1 MKREDIERKLDT
13 AVSGMIP
20 KDMFDRIS
28 ENIVSANP
36 KAIERVVKKEKKKNF
51 NIFGRSFMGVA
62 TAACILL
69 VAGIIGVPYYG
80 NNFVPDTHVDIDVN
94 PGVEIVTNK
103 KNKVL
108 NVQSTN
114 KDGDSVIDGMNL
126 KNTELKVAVNALIGS
141 MVQKGYIAN
150 NNTGILV
157 TVRNDNPEKANKV
170 KEEVLYDINFAL
182 YTNDVQANVMN
193 QTFKNTADANKF
205 ARENNISIGKA
216 VFVLNLAAKDSS
228 LDAKELAKMK
238 VTDIANLVAKKGI
251 DIRDIVDYDD
261 DDSIWENIAD
271 AIEDIDED
279 AGISMNKE
287 TRPGDK
293 KQIGVE
299 AAKQIALAH
308 AKVALKD
315 VTFIKAELDTEDGRA
330 VYDIEF
336 YSGNVEY
343 DYDIDAVS
351 GEIISNDFDI
361 EDYSIPAQSAA
372 APQQTEVSQQTA
384 AAPAPTTPAANN
396 PSGDIGIERA
406 KQIALSHA
414 GLSQGSVSF
423 VKAELDYEDGV
434 KVYDIEFYSG
444 NVEYDY
450 EINAASGAIISV
462 DRDIENYSIPTA
474 APAPAPTP
482 APTAA
487 PTPAPTAAPAPTQPA
502 APSNISAERAKQIAL
517 SHAGVGGASFT
528 KVELD
533 TDDGVAV
540 YEIEFKVDNVEYDYE
555 INAVSGAII
564 SSKSEVDD

>member
-1 MKREDIERKLDT
+1 MKREDIERKLDA

-28 ENIVSANP
+28 ENIISANP
-36 KAIERVVKKEKKKNF
+36 ESIERVVKKEKKKNF
-51 NIFGRSFMGVA
+51 NIFSRSFMGVA
-62 TAACILL
+62 AAACILL

-80 NNFVPDTHVDIDVN
+80 NNFVPDSHVDIDVN

-114 KDGDSVIDGMNL
+114 KDGADVIDNMDL

-141 MVQKGYIAN
+141 MVQKGYIVN

-170 KEEVLYDINFAL
+170 KEEILYDINFAL

-193 QTFKNTADANKF
+193 QTFKNTADADKF

-279 AGISMNKE
+279 AGSSMKN
-287 TRPGDK
+287 TADAGN
-293 KQIGVE
+293 KQIGIE
-299 AAKQIALAH
+299 AAKQIALADT
-308 AKVALKD
+308 KVALKD
-315 VTFIKAELDTEDGRA
+315 VTFIKAELDNEDGRA
-330 VYDIEF
+330 VYEIEF

-343 DYDIDAVS
+343 DYDIDALS

-361 EDYSIPAQSAA
+361 EDYSVPAQSAA
-372 APQQTEVSQQTA
+372 APQQTA
-384 AAPAPTTPAANN
+384 AAPAPIQP
-396 PSGDIGIERA
+396 
-406 KQIALSHA
+406 Q
-414 GLSQGSVSF
+414 
-423 VKAELDYEDGV
+423 
-434 KVYDIEFYSG
+434 
-444 NVEYDY
+444 
-450 EINAASGAIISV
+450 
-462 DRDIENYSIPTA
+462 TA
-474 APAPAPTP
+474 APTAVPTQSQTAAPTQPQTAVSTAAPTQPQTVAPTP
-482 APTAA
+482 APTE
-487 PTPAPTAAPAPTQPA
+487 APTQPA
-502 APSNISAERAKQIAL
+502 APSTISADRAKQIAL
-517 SHAGVGGASFT
+517 SHAGVGGANFI

-533 TDDGVAV
+533 TDDGVQV
-540 YEIEFKVDNVEYDYE
+540 YEIEFKVGNVEYEYD
-555 INAVSGAII
+555 INAISGEII

>member
-1 MKREDIERKLDT
+1 MKREDIERKLDA

-28 ENIVSANP
+28 ENIISANP
-36 KAIERVVKKEKKKNF
+36 ESIERVVKKEKKKNF
-51 NIFGRSFMGVA
+51 NIFSRSFMGVA
-62 TAACILL
+62 AAACILL

-80 NNFVPDTHVDIDVN
+80 NNFVPDSHVDIDVN

-114 KDGDSVIDGMNL
+114 KDGADVIDNMDL

-141 MVQKGYIAN
+141 MVQKGYIVN

-170 KEEVLYDINFAL
+170 KEEILYDINFAL

-193 QTFKNTADANKF
+193 QTFKNNADANKF

-279 AGISMNKE
+279 AGSSMKN
-287 TRPGDK
+287 TADTGN
-293 KQIGVE
+293 KQIGIE
-299 AAKQIALAH
+299 AAKQIALAD

-315 VTFIKAELDTEDGRA
+315 VTFIKAEPDNEDGRA
-330 VYDIEF
+330 VYEIEF

-351 GEIISNDFDI
+351 GDIVSYDYDI
-361 EDYSIPAQSAA
+361 ENYDIPVQ
-372 APQQTEVSQQTA
+372 PTEVQQTNADTV
-384 AAPAPTTPAANN
+384 
-396 PSGDIGIERA
+396 DIGVEKA
-406 KQIALSHA
+406 KEIALSHA
-414 GLSQGSVSF
+414 GHSIDKVSF
-423 VKAELDYEDGV
+423 VKAEIDYEDGI
-434 KVYDIEFYSG
+434 KVYDIDFYSG

-450 EINAASGAIISV
+450 EINAATGSILSV
-462 DRDIENYSIPTA
+462 DWDIEDYSIPAPEPAPTEVP
-474 APAPAPTP
+474 APAPAPT
-482 APTAA
+482 AA
-487 PTPAPTAAPAPTQPA
+487 PSPTQPA
-502 APSNISAERAKQIAL
+502 APSTISAERAKQIAL
-517 SHAGVGGASFT
+517 SHAGVGGASFI

-533 TDDGVAV
+533 TDDGVQV
-540 YEIEFKVDNVEYDYE
+540 YEIEFKVGNVEYEYD
-555 INAVSGAII
+555 INAISGEII

>member
-1 MKREDIERKLDT
+1 MKREDIERKLDA

-36 KAIERVVKKEKKKNF
+36 ERIERVVKKEKKKNF
-51 NIFGRSFMGVA
+51 NIFSRSFMGVA
-62 TAACILL
+62 AAACILL

-80 NNFVPDTHVDIDVN
+80 NNFVPDSHVDIDVN

-114 KDGDSVIDGMNL
+114 KDGSDVIDNMDL

-141 MVQKGYIAN
+141 MVQKGYIVN

-170 KEEVLYDINFAL
+170 KEEILYDINFAL

-261 DDSIWENIAD
+261 DSIWENIAD

-279 AGISMNKE
+279 AGISMKN
-287 TRPGDK
+287 TADAGN
-293 KQIGVE
+293 KQIGIE
-299 AAKQIALAH
+299 AAKQIALAD

-315 VTFIKAELDTEDGRA
+315 VTFIKAELDNEDGRA
-330 VYDIEF
+330 VYEIEF

-343 DYDIDAVS
+343 DYDIDALS

-372 APQQTEVSQQTA
+372 APRQTA
-384 AAPAPTTPAANN
+384 AAPAP
-396 PSGDIGIERA
+396 I
-406 KQIALSHA
+406 Q
-414 GLSQGSVSF
+414 SQ
-423 VKAELDYEDGV
+423 
-434 KVYDIEFYSG
+434 
-444 NVEYDY
+444 
-450 EINAASGAIISV
+450 
-462 DRDIENYSIPTA
+462 TA
-474 APAPAPTP
+474 APTQAPIQPQTEASTQPQTVAPTEAPTQLQTAAPTQPQTVAPTP
-482 APTAA
+482 APTE
-487 PTPAPTAAPAPTQPA
+487 APTQPPTQSA
-502 APSNISAERAKQIAL
+502 APSTISADRAKQIAL
-517 SHAGVGGASFT
+517 SHAGVGGASFI
-528 KVELD
+528 KAELD
-533 TDDGVAV
+533 TEDGIRV
-540 YEIEFKVDNVEYDYE
+540 YEIEFKVGNVEYEYD
-555 INAVSGAII
+555 INAISGEII

>member
-1 MKREDIERKLDT
+1 MKREDIERKLDA

-51 NIFGRSFMGVA
+51 NIFSRSFMGVA
-62 TAACILL
+62 AAACILL

-80 NNFVPDTHVDIDVN
+80 NNFVPDSHVDIDVN

-114 KDGDSVIDGMNL
+114 KDGADVIDNMDL

-141 MVQKGYIAN
+141 MVQKGYIVN

-193 QTFKNTADANKF
+193 QTFKNNADANKF

-279 AGISMNKE
+279 AGISMKNS
-287 TRPGDK
+287 TQTGDK
-293 KQIGVE
+293 KQIGIE
-299 AAKQIALAH
+299 AAKQIALAD

-315 VTFIKAELDTEDGRA
+315 VTFIKTELDNEDGRA
-330 VYDIEF
+330 VYEIEF

-343 DYDIDAVS
+343 DYDIDALS

-372 APQQTEVSQQTA
+372 APRQTA
-384 AAPAPTTPAANN
+384 AAPAPIQSQTAA
-396 PSGDIGIERA
+396 
-406 KQIALSHA
+406 
-414 GLSQGSVSF
+414 
-423 VKAELDYEDGV
+423 
-434 KVYDIEFYSG
+434 
-444 NVEYDY
+444 
-450 EINAASGAIISV
+450 
-462 DRDIENYSIPTA
+462 PTA
-474 APAPAPTP
+474 APTQS
-482 APTAA
+482 AA
-487 PTPAPTAAPAPTQPA
+487 PTPAPTQPQTVVSTAAPTQPQTVAPTPALTEAPTQPPTQPA
-502 APSNISAERAKQIAL
+502 APSTISAERAKQIAL
-517 SHAGVGGASFT
+517 SHAGVGSAHFT
-528 KVELD
+528 KAELD

-540 YEIEFKVDNVEYDYE
+540 YEIEFKVGNVEYEYD
-555 INAVSGAII
+555 INAISGEII